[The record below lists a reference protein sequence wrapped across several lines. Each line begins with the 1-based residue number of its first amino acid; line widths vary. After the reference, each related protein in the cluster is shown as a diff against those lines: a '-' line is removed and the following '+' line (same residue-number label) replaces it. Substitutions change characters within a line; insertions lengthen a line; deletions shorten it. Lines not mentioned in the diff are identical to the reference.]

1 MKVQITN
8 SRTEEILKVQANN
21 ENDKVSKATPGEVEE
36 SLRLIDDLKF
46 FLATAPVNWQEN
58 QIIRRYYLNSGQGF
72 VSCVFWNNLYYITGT
87 DIVKCC
93 LYRMQKFGRE
103 VVQKKKFEEG
113 IFSDLRNL
121 KCGIDAT
128 LEQPKSEFL
137 SFLFR
142 NMCLKTQKK
151 QKVFFWFSVAHDK
164 LFADAL
170 ERDLK
175 RESLNQPSTTKPV
188 NEPALS
194 FSYDSSSDKPLYD
207 QLLQHLDSRRPS
219 STTKSDNSPPKL
231 ESENF
236 KDNELV
242 TVTNQPLLGVGLMDD
257 DAPESPS
264 QINDFIPQKL
274 IIEPNTLELN
284 GLTEETPH
292 DLPKNTAKG
301 RDEEDFPLDYF
312 PVSVEYPTEENAF
325 DPFPPQAFTPAAPSM
340 PISYDNVNE
349 RDSMPVNS
357 LLNRYPYQLS
367 VAPTFPVPPSSSR
380 QHFMTNRDFYSSN
393 NNKEKLV
400 SPSDP
405 TSYMKYDEP
414 VMDFDESRPN
424 ENCTNAKS
432 HNSGQQTKQHQ
443 LYSNNFQQS
452 YPNGMVPGYYP
463 KMPYNPM
470 GGDPLLDQAFY
481 GADDFFFPPEGCDN
495 NMLYP
500 QTATSWNVLPPQA
513 MQPAPTYVGRPYTPN
528 YRSTPGSAMF
538 PYMQS
543 SNSMQWNTAV
553 SPYSSRAPSTTAKN
567 YPPSTF
573 YSQNIN
579 QYPRRRTVGMKSS
592 QGNVPTG
599 NKQSVGKFAK
609 ISKPLHIK
617 TSAYQKQYKI
627 NLETKARPS
636 AGDEDSAHPDKNKE
650 ISMPTPD
657 SNTLVVQSEEGGAHS
672 LEVDTN
678 RRSDKNLPDAT

>member
-21 ENDKVSKATPGEVEE
+21 ENDEVSKATPGEVEE

-188 NEPALS
+188 NGPALS

-325 DPFPPQAFTPAAPSM
+325 DLFPPQAFTPAAPSM

-357 LLNRYPYQLS
+357 LLNRYPYQ
-367 VAPTFPVPPSSSR
+367 
-380 QHFMTNRDFYSSN
+380 
-393 NNKEKLV
+393 
-400 SPSDP
+400 
-405 TSYMKYDEP
+405 
-414 VMDFDESRPN
+414 
-424 ENCTNAKS
+424 
-432 HNSGQQTKQHQ
+432 
-443 LYSNNFQQS
+443 
-452 YPNGMVPGYYP
+452 
-463 KMPYNPM
+463 
-470 GGDPLLDQAFY
+470 GDPLLDQAFY

-599 NKQSVGKFAK
+599 NKQSVGKSAK

-657 SNTLVVQSEEGGAHS
+657 SNTLVVQSEEDGAHS

>member
-1 MKVQITN
+1 MKVQLTN
-8 SRTEEILKVQANN
+8 SRTEEILKARTDTENN
-21 ENDKVSKATPGEVEE
+21 EVSKATPDEVEE

-93 LYRMQKFGRE
+93 LYRMQKFGRD

-175 RESLNQPSTTKPV
+175 RESLDQPSTTKPV

-194 FSYDSSSDKPLYD
+194 FSYDSSSEKPLYD
-207 QLLQHLDSRRPS
+207 QLTQHLDSRRPS
-219 STTKSDNSPPKL
+219 STIKSDDSPTKL
-231 ESENF
+231 ENEDF
-236 KDNELV
+236 KDSALV
-242 TVTNQPLLGVGLMDD
+242 TVTNQPLLGVDLMDNTV
-257 DAPESPS
+257 AASPP
-264 QINDFIPQKL
+264 ITDFTPQKL
-274 IIEPNTLELN
+274 IIEPNSLELN
-284 GLTEETPH
+284 GLTEEPSH
-292 DLPKNTAKG
+292 VLSKSAVKG

-325 DPFPPQAFTPAAPSM
+325 DPFPPQAFTPAVPSM
-340 PISYDNVNE
+340 PMPYDNMGE
-349 RDSMPVNS
+349 RESMPVNS

-367 VAPTFPVPPSSSR
+367 VAPTFPVPASSSR

-393 NNKEKLV
+393 NNKEKMV

-405 TSYMKYDEP
+405 TTYMKYDEP
-414 VMDFDESRPN
+414 IIDFEEPRLN
-424 ENCTNAKS
+424 ENSTNPKAHGS
-432 HNSGQQTKQHQ
+432 TQQNKQHQ
-443 LYSNNFQQS
+443 MYSNNFQQS

-470 GGDPLLDQAFY
+470 VGDPLLDQAFY
-481 GADDFFFPPEGCDN
+481 GADDLFFPSEGCDN
-495 NMLYP
+495 NMLYS
-500 QTATSWNVLPPQA
+500 QNANSWNVLPPQA
-513 MQPAPTYVGRPYTPN
+513 MQPAPTYVPRPYTPN

-538 PYMQS
+538 PFMQN
-543 SNSMQWNTAV
+543 SNSMQWNAAV
-553 SPYSSRAPSTTAKN
+553 SPYNSRAPSTTTKN
-567 YPPSTF
+567 YPPNTF
-573 YSQNIN
+573 YPQNVN
-579 QYPRRRTVGMKSS
+579 QYPRRRTTGMKIS
-592 QGNVPTG
+592 QGNAST
-599 NKQSVGKFAK
+599 NSKQSISKSAK

-627 NLETKARPS
+627 NLETKTKPS
-636 AGDEDSAHPDKNKE
+636 DEDLTHPEKHKE
-650 ISMPTPD
+650 FSMPTPD
-657 SNTLVVQSEEGGAHS
+657 SNTLVIQPEEGRDDS
-672 LEVDTN
+672 
-678 RRSDKNLPDAT
+678 SDAEMGECSKKST

>member
-1 MKVQITN
+1 MKVQLTN
-8 SRTEEILKVQANN
+8 NRTEEILKAQTDN
-21 ENDKVSKATPGEVEE
+21 ESDEVSKATAGEVEE

-175 RESLNQPSTTKPV
+175 RETLSQTSTTKPV

-194 FSYDSSSDKPLYD
+194 FSYDSSSEKPLYD

-219 STTKSDNSPPKL
+219 STIKSEDSPTKL
-231 ESENF
+231 ENKNF
-236 KDNELV
+236 KDTDLV
-242 TVTNQPLLGVGLMDD
+242 TITAQPLLGVDLMDD
-257 DAPESPS
+257 NRPESPP
-264 QINDFIPQKL
+264 QIDDFTPQKL

-284 GLTEETPH
+284 GLTEEASH
-292 DLPKNTAKG
+292 VLPKNVAKD

-312 PVSVEYPTEENAF
+312 PVSVEYPTDENTF
-325 DPFPPQAFTPAAPSM
+325 DPFPPQAFTPAVPSV
-340 PISYDNVNE
+340 PIPYDNMGD

-393 NNKEKLV
+393 NNKEKLA

-414 VMDFDESRPN
+414 VIDFEESRVN

-443 LYSNNFQQS
+443 LYPNNFQQP

-470 GGDPLLDQAFY
+470 VGDPLLDQAFY
-481 GADDFFFPPEGCDN
+481 GADDLFFPPEGCDN

-500 QTATSWNVLPPQA
+500 QTATSWNLLPPQA
-513 MQPAPTYVGRPYTPN
+513 MQPAPTYVPRPYTPN

-573 YSQNIN
+573 YSQNMN

-599 NKQSVGKFAK
+599 NKQSVGKSAK

-627 NLETKARPS
+627 NLETKTRSS
-636 AGDEDSAHPDKNKE
+636 AGDEDSAHPDKSKE

-657 SNTLVVQSEEGGAHS
+657 SNTLVIQSEEDGVDS
-672 LEVDTN
+672 PEVETN
-678 RRSDKNLPDAT
+678 GRSNKNLTDAT

>member
-1 MKVQITN
+1 MKVQLTN
-8 SRTEEILKVQANN
+8 SRTEEILKARTDTENN
-21 ENDKVSKATPGEVEE
+21 EVSKATPDEVEE

-93 LYRMQKFGRE
+93 LYRMQKFGRD

-175 RESLNQPSTTKPV
+175 RESLDQPSTTKPV

-194 FSYDSSSDKPLYD
+194 FSYDSSSEKPLYD
-207 QLLQHLDSRRPS
+207 QLTQHLDSRRPS
-219 STTKSDNSPPKL
+219 STIKSDDSPTKL
-231 ESENF
+231 ENEDF
-236 KDNELV
+236 KDSALV
-242 TVTNQPLLGVGLMDD
+242 TVTNQPLLGVDLMDNTV
-257 DAPESPS
+257 AASPP
-264 QINDFIPQKL
+264 ITDFTPQKL
-274 IIEPNTLELN
+274 IIEPNSLELN
-284 GLTEETPH
+284 GLTEEPSH
-292 DLPKNTAKG
+292 VLSKSAVKG

-325 DPFPPQAFTPAAPSM
+325 DPFPPQAFTPAVPSM
-340 PISYDNVNE
+340 PMPYDNMGE
-349 RDSMPVNS
+349 RESMPVNS

-367 VAPTFPVPPSSSR
+367 VAPTFPVPASSSR

-393 NNKEKLV
+393 NNKEKML

-405 TSYMKYDEP
+405 TTYMKYDEP
-414 VMDFDESRPN
+414 IIDFEEPRLT
-424 ENCTNAKS
+424 ENGTNNKS
-432 HNSGQQTKQHQ
+432 HSSGQQNKQHQ
-443 LYSNNFQQS
+443 MYSNNFQQS

-463 KMPYNPM
+463 KMTYNPM
-470 GGDPLLDQAFY
+470 VGDPLLDQAFY
-481 GADDFFFPPEGCDN
+481 GADDLFFPPEGCDN
-495 NMLYP
+495 NMLYS
-500 QTATSWNVLPPQA
+500 QTTNSWNVLPPQA
-513 MQPAPTYVGRPYTPN
+513 MQPAPTYVPRPYTPN

-538 PYMQS
+538 PFMQN
-543 SNSMQWNTAV
+543 SNSMQWNPAV
-553 SPYSSRAPSTTAKN
+553 SPYNSRAPSTTTKN
-567 YPPSTF
+567 YPPNTF
-573 YSQNIN
+573 YPQNVN
-579 QYPRRRTVGMKSS
+579 QYPRRRTTGMKIS
-592 QGNVPTG
+592 QGNVPTNG
-599 NKQSVGKFAK
+599 KQSISKPAK

-627 NLETKARPS
+627 NLETKIKPS
-636 AGDEDSAHPDKNKE
+636 DEDFTRPERHKE
-650 ISMPTPD
+650 FSMPTPD
-657 SNTLVVQSEEGGAHS
+657 SNTLVIQPEES
-672 LEVDTN
+672 RDDS
-678 RRSDKNLPDAT
+678 SDIETGEGSKNLPDAT

>member
-8 SRTEEILKVQANN
+8 SRTEEILKIQTGN
-21 ENDKVSKATPGEVEE
+21 ESDEASKATPSEVEE

-175 RESLNQPSTTKPV
+175 RESLNQPSTTKPI

-207 QLLQHLDSRRPS
+207 QLLQHLESRRPS
-219 STTKSDNSPPKL
+219 SAIKSDDSPSKL

-236 KDNELV
+236 KDAELV
-242 TVTNQPLLGVGLMDD
+242 TVTNQPLLGVDLMDRT
-257 DAPESPS
+257 PESPS
-264 QINDFIPQKL
+264 QVDDFAPQKL

-284 GLTEETPH
+284 SLADETSH
-292 DLPKNTAKG
+292 VLPKNAAKS

-325 DPFPPQAFTPAAPSM
+325 DPFPQQAFTPAAPSI
-340 PISYDNVNE
+340 PISYDNVSE
-349 RDSMPVNS
+349 RESMPVNS

-405 TSYMKYDEP
+405 TSYIKYDEP
-414 VMDFDESRPN
+414 VIDLEESRLN
-424 ENCTNAKS
+424 ENGTNSKS
-432 HNSGQQTKQHQ
+432 YNSGQQTKQHQ

-463 KMPYNPM
+463 KMPFNPM
-470 GGDPLLDQAFY
+470 VGDSLLDQAFY
-481 GADDFFFPPEGCDN
+481 GADDLFFPPEGCDSSVI
-495 NMLYP
+495 YP

-513 MQPAPTYVGRPYTPN
+513 MQPAPTYVPRPYTPN

-538 PYMQS
+538 PYMQN
-543 SNSMQWNTAV
+543 SNSVQWNTAV
-553 SPYSSRAPSTTAKN
+553 SPYRSRAPSTTAKN

-573 YSQNIN
+573 YPQNMN
-579 QYPRRRTVGMKSS
+579 QYSRRRTVGMKAS
-592 QGNVPTG
+592 QANVPTN
-599 NKQSVGKFAK
+599 NKLSVGKSAK
-609 ISKPLHIK
+609 VSKPLHIK

-627 NLETKARPS
+627 NLEAKTKPIT
-636 AGDEDSAHPDKNKE
+636 GDEDSVHSDKSRE
-650 ISMPTPD
+650 VSMPTPD
-657 SNTLVVQSEEGGAHS
+657 SNTLVIQSEEDGVNS
-672 LEVDTN
+672 PEVQT
-678 RRSDKNLPDAT
+678 SGVSKKKLPDTT